1 MHLKSKVLLKST
13 YSLGEGLHWD
23 NQREVLWFVDI
34 NNMLLCSLNL
44 NNKKLNEIKMPEKI
58 GWAITCENSKQL
70 ILGMKSGIASITPEK
85 GIKSFEWLN
94 QSFPSNPDHR
104 LNDAKADSK
113 GRIWAGSM
121 NEKDETFK
129 EGSLARFDLDGSHEI
144 LDSGY
149 SVTNGPA
156 LDNDHNF
163 LFHTDSVQKIIYRF
177 DVDQITGCLSNKQ
190 IWLKFKKRDGH
201 PDGMCFDKEGC
212 LWVAMWGSGKI
223 LRINKKGEIIA
234 SVLIPTKYV
243 SNVCFAGK
251 KLHRLIVTTANL
263 DKTIT
268 NKATANFDGSIFE
281 ILNHGLSGMPVFSCR
296 MSQQKKVSEEI

>member
-1 MHLKSKVLLKST
+1 MHLKSKVLLRSA

-34 NNMLLCSLNL
+34 NNMLLCSLSL

-58 GWAITCENSKQL
+58 GWAITRENSKQL

-121 NEKDETFK
+121 NEKDEMLK

-144 LDSGY
+144 IDSGY

-156 LDNDHNF
+156 IAGNTNY
-163 LFHTDSVQKIIYRF
+163 LFHTDSVQKTIYKL
-177 DVDQITGCLSNKQ
+177 DIHKIKGSLINKK
-190 IWLKFKKRDGH
+190 IWLKFHKEDGH
-201 PDGMCFDKEGC
+201 PDGMCFDRKGC
-212 LWVAMWGSGKI
+212 LWVAMWGSGTI
-223 LRINKKGEIIA
+223 VRINKKGEIIA
-234 SVLIPTKYV
+234 SVLIPAKYV
-243 SNVCFAGK
+243 SNVCFAGVN
-251 KLHRLIVTTANL
+251 LDRLIVTSAKL
-263 DKTIT
+263 DSATT
-268 NKATANFDGSIFE
+268 NNTTSDFSGSIFE
-281 ILNHGLSGMPVFSCR
+281 IVDHGLSGMPVFSCR
-296 MSQQKKVSEEI
+296 IGQ

>member
-1 MHLKSKVLLKST
+1 MHLKSKVLLRST

-23 NQREVLWFVDI
+23 AQREVLWFVDI

-44 NNKKLNEIKMPEKI
+44 SDKKLNEIKMPEKI
-58 GWAITCENSKQL
+58 GWAITSKNSKQL

-121 NEKDETFK
+121 NEKDETLK

-144 LDSGY
+144 IDSGY

-156 LDNDHNF
+156 IDSNSNY
-163 LFHTDSVQKIIYRF
+163 LFHTDSVQKIIYKF
-177 DVDQITGCLSNKQ
+177 DIHQIKGSLINKK
-190 IWLKFKKRDGH
+190 IWLKFHKEDGH
-201 PDGMCFDKEGC
+201 PDGMCLDQEGC
-212 LWVAMWGSGKI
+212 LWVAMWGSGTI
-223 LRINKKGEIIA
+223 VRVNKKGKIIA
-234 SVLIPTKYV
+234 RVLIPTKYV
-243 SNVCFAGK
+243 SNICFAGT
-251 KLHRLIVTTANL
+251 KLDRLIVTSANL
-263 DKTIT
+263 DSS
-268 NKATANFDGSIFE
+268 TANNATSNFAGSIFE
-281 ILNHGLSGMPVFSCR
+281 ILDHGLSGMPVFSCR
-296 MSQQKKVSEEI
+296 IGQ

>member
-1 MHLKSKVLLKST
+1 MHLKSKVLLRST
-13 YSLGEGLHWD
+13 YSLGE
-23 NQREVLWFVDI
+23 REVLWFVDI

-58 GWAITCENSKQL
+58 GWAITSKNSKQL

-121 NEKDETFK
+121 NEKDETLK

-156 LDNDHNF
+156 IDSKSNY
-163 LFHTDSVQKIIYRF
+163 LFHTDSVQKTIYKF
-177 DVDQITGCLSNKQ
+177 DIHQIKGSLINKK
-190 IWLKFKKRDGH
+190 IWCKFHKEDGH
-201 PDGMCFDKEGC
+201 PDGMCLDQEGC
-212 LWVAMWGSGKI
+212 LWVAMWGSGTI
-223 LRINKKGEIIA
+223 VRINKKGKIIA

-243 SNVCFAGK
+243 SNICFAGT
-251 KLHRLIVTTANL
+251 KLDRLVVTSANL
-263 DKTIT
+263 DSSAA
-268 NKATANFDGSIFE
+268 NDATSNFAGSIFE
-281 ILNHGLSGMPVFSCR
+281 ILDHGLSGMPVFSCR
-296 MSQQKKVSEEI
+296 IGQ